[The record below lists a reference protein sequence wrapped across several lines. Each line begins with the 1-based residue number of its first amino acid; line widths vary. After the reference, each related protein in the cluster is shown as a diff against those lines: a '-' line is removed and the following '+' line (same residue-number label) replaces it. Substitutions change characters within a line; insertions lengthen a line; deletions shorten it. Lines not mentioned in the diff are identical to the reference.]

1 MSCRRVLDNSAT
13 ACEACST
20 REQGMFSGGRSL
32 AECGVRCGPEKQPE
46 EQKLLEDRGCMVMR
60 ASKRMA

>member
-1 MSCRRVLDNSAT
+1 
-13 ACEACST
+13 
-20 REQGMFSGGRSL
+20 MFSGGRSL

-46 EQKLLEDRGCMVMR
+46 EQKVLKDRGCVVMR